1 MTPHRKRLALIIMLP
16 ALVLGL
22 IAGTFLAT
30 NSEGVSAGPEIVG
43 DPSNSDTRAI
53 YVDNERVVRIEYF
66 PAGVKTMANTT
77 PVASEPFCGL
87 SGGLHKAEVQLV
99 GTMSGTNPTLAVK
112 WQNSIDGGANWTDV
126 GTWTTINA
134 TTTPATQSQVV
145 ADIQNATTA
154 VAYGDC
160 WRATYVF
167 GGTGTVTA
175 NISVKGIEK

>member
-1 MTPHRKRLALIIMLP
+1 MTHRKRLALLVLIP
-16 ALVLGL
+16 ALVFGAL
-22 IAGTFLAT
+22 IGAYFTT
-30 NSEGVSAGPEIVG
+30 TSSGVSAGPEIVG
-43 DPSNSDTRAI
+43 DPNGAGSRAI
-53 YVDNERVVRIEYF
+53 YADNNRVVRIEYF
-66 PAGVKTMANTT
+66 AAGAKTMANTT
-77 PVASEPFCGL
+77 PVASDAFCGL
-87 SGGLHKAEVQLV
+87 NGNLHKAEVQLV

-112 WQNSIDGGANWTDV
+112 WQNSIDGGTNWTDV

-175 NISVKGIEK
+175 NISVKGVEK